1 MNNDF
6 LNLKDQQ
13 VLYEIKD
20 YLANIAVESAVV
32 EASEHLPLN
41 MLMAVTPEQVSVNIM
56 YVPLPEDHFTE
67 IRLLQLHSLITAT
80 VAEDKK
86 SDLLIL
92 LNELNNQSPF
102 GTFAISEK
110 GELGFKYIYPVS
122 RFEMPKEEPFQETFS
137 LYQNCLMGF
146 RNVILH
152 VNNGELSLQDAL
164 KDVLVS

>member
-20 YLANIAVESAVV
+20 YLEKISVQSTVV

-41 MLMAVTPEQVSVNIM
+41 MLLAVSPEQVSVNIM

-67 IRLLQLHSLITAT
+67 IRLLQLHSLIIANT
-80 VAEDKK
+80 DLNKRN
-86 SDLLIL
+86 DLLVL

-102 GTFAISEK
+102 GTFAINEK

-137 LYQNCLMGF
+137 LYLNCLMGF
-146 RNVILH
+146 RKVIIH

-164 KDVLVS
+164 KDVLA